1 MIPARI
7 RFHVA
12 SFKINLSLIARQI
25 HLGIRNAIALEFV
38 MSATIGAKRKITH
51 VLHNAF
57 LWHPAQPIIIGKHE
71 KHNGTTDGYTNQVPK
86 QALFEI
92 HAVRLLQKSW
102 IHGVNKSSHHLLV
115 DHLIFVQTLN
125 DMIAISGLRF
135 QYENV
140 PSFSFPDF
148 TCAAGEHLLI
158 LGESGRGKTTLLHLL
173 AGMIKP
179 KDGDVIIN
187 GTSTKPMGQAELDKF
202 RGQNIGIIFQT
213 AHFVESLSVI
223 DNLMLSP
230 FLSGKNAT
238 TADAQAA
245 LQRLNIGH
253 KSKEKP
259 RNLSVGEQ
267 QRVAIARAVFH
278 KPAVILADEP
288 TSALDDHNAN
298 EVINLLEEQAQQTG
312 AALIIVTHD
321 KRLKDRFQKQI
332 TL

>member
-1 MIPARI
+1 
-7 RFHVA
+7 
-12 SFKINLSLIARQI
+12 
-25 HLGIRNAIALEFV
+25 
-38 MSATIGAKRKITH
+38 
-51 VLHNAF
+51 
-57 LWHPAQPIIIGKHE
+57 
-71 KHNGTTDGYTNQVPK
+71 
-86 QALFEI
+86 
-92 HAVRLLQKSW
+92 
-102 IHGVNKSSHHLLV
+102 
-115 DHLIFVQTLN
+115 
-125 DMIAISGLRF
+125 MIAISGLRF
-135 QYENV
+135 QYENG

-148 TCAAGEHLLI
+148 TCAAGEHLLV

-202 RGQNIGIIFQT
+202 RGHNIGIIFQT

-238 TADAQAA
+238 SAEAHAA
-245 LQRLNIGH
+245 LQRLNMGH